1 MSKNYYKEPLGKDH
15 RGNSRIPGD
24 ATVEVKE
31 MVKKEIVEQAQAAGL
46 LNRDVANLLA
56 IADHESGF
64 NPDAACKT
72 STASGVME
80 SLDPSVEDAYERLS
94 KYPKI
99 IDGYKIKTQRENYR
113 RFDYRANIDVG
124 IAIYLDKKRMVRSSD
139 VAKIYKKYNLKA
151 TAKLQ
156 QKLRDLSRQYLL
168 SLSETNKP
176 GKEPNIPRWEAG
188 AKTGGR
194 KPAPSAPLHDRSRVK
209 RAWNVE

>member
-1 MSKNYYKEPLGKDH
+1 MSRNYYKEPLGKGH
-15 RGNSRIPGD
+15 LGNSRIPGD
-24 ATVEVKE
+24 ASVEVKE
-31 MVKKEIVEQAQAAGL
+31 MVKREIVEQAQAAGL

-124 IAIYLDKKRMVRSSD
+124 IAIYLDKKRMARSSD
-139 VAKIYKKYNLKA
+139 VGKIYKKYNPKA
-151 TAKLQ
+151 NVKLQ
-156 QKLRDLSRQYLL
+156 QKLRNLSRHYLL
-168 SLSETNKP
+168 SLTETKKP
-176 GKEPNIPRWEAG
+176 GKEANIPRWG
-188 AKTGGR
+188 TGGGQ
-194 KPAPSAPLHDRSRVK
+194 KTTPSASLHDRSRVK
-209 RAWNVE
+209 RVWNVE